1 MNYFKE
7 TDVSEQ
13 GEMVIDKFREVVEN
27 RHQYAREWKKKTGK
41 KVIGY
46 FCTYVPEEIMYAAGI
61 LPVRVMGGHESA
73 TIADDHIAWVYCSF
87 CHDVLAQ
94 GLKGKYN
101 YLDGIVNSYGC
112 NHMRQ
117 TFWSWREHVPVSFSD
132 HLYIP
137 YYIRH
142 RASKVLIHEEL
153 KKFKQHLEEWL
164 GKTISSEDLDR
175 AIRIYNT
182 NRWLL
187 MQIYELR
194 KSENPPISGVEA
206 MQVVLAGIFMDKVEH
221 NQLLEQLL
229 QELKRRKIDTENK
242 VRLMLVGTENDDT
255 EVVGLIESLGGIVVI
270 DDHCT
275 GSRYFWGEVT
285 PEKDRL
291 SALTNRLIDKP
302 LCPVRDLE
310 TEYRSDRIVELAKE
324 YNVQGVILLQQKFCD
339 PLAYDMMYV
348 PPALEKVGIHTLTL
362 ELDIINPIAQ
372 LRTRIE
378 AFLEMFQLALI

>member
-1 MNYFKE
+1 
-7 TDVSEQ
+7 
-13 GEMVIDKFREVVEN
+13 MVIDKFRDIVEN
-27 RHQYAREWKKKTGK
+27 RHGYAREWKKKTGK

-46 FCTYVPEEIMYAAGI
+46 FCTYAPEEIMYAAGI

-73 TIADDHIAWVYCSF
+73 TIADDHIAWVYCCLS
-87 CHDVLAQ
+87 HDVLAQ

-101 YLDGIVNSYGC
+101 YLDGIVNTYGC

-117 TFWSWREHVPVSFSD
+117 TFWSWREHIPVSFSD
-132 HLYIP
+132 NLYIP

-142 RASKVLIHEEL
+142 RASKALIREEL

-164 GKTISSEDLDR
+164 DKTISSEDLDR

-194 KSENPPISGVEA
+194 KGDNPPLTGVEA
-206 MQVVLAGIFMDKVEH
+206 MLVVLASMYMDKAEH
-221 NQLLEQLL
+221 NQLMEQLL
-229 QELKRRKIDTENK
+229 RELKGRKIDTEGK
-242 VRLMLVGTENDDT
+242 VRLMLIGTSNDDVG
-255 EVVGLIESLGGIVVI
+255 VVELIESSGGIVVI

-275 GSRYFWGEVT
+275 GSRYFWNEVV
-285 PEKDRL
+285 PERDRL
-291 SALTNRLIDKP
+291 SAIASRYIDKP

-310 TEYRSDRIVELAKE
+310 TEHRVGHVVELAKE
-324 YNVQGVILLQQKFCD
+324 YNIRGAILLQQKFCD

-348 PPALEKVGIHTLTL
+348 PPALEKEGIRTLTL
-362 ELDIINPIAQ
+362 ELDIINPVAQ